1 MGWRSISGAASPIA
15 VLPEARD
22 RLNETLVHEL
32 QAPVKAVQWL
42 AEAVRASAGT
52 LPPEELRRQM
62 DSILRSM
69 QYMGSLIDQLSAD
82 HRNGNGRP
90 SLEPRTV
97 DLGNLVRET
106 VDDLSAVLGPHP
118 LSVTAPRGLKA
129 MVDPVRIRQLLV
141 NLLVNAARFGEAGSP
156 ITIEVR
162 DGGGEVVIT
171 VADRCEG
178 IRPPDRLRIFERYVR
193 LRKAA
198 GGIGLGL
205 YVARGIA
212 RAHGGDLGV
221 SSGDDGGCRFQL
233 RLPRAS

>member
-1 MGWRSISGAASPIA
+1 MGGRSTGAPSPVI

-22 RLNETLVHEL
+22 QLSETLAHEL

-42 AEAVRASAGT
+42 AEAVRASAGS

-69 QYMGSLIDQLSAD
+69 SYMGSLIDQLSAD

-90 SLEPRTV
+90 NLERRTV
-97 DLGNLVRET
+97 DLGNLVQET
-106 VDDLSAVLGPHP
+106 ADDLSGVLGSHRLTVKSPQ
-118 LSVTAPRGLKA
+118 GLRA
-129 MVDPVRIRQLLV
+129 TVDPVRIRQLLV

-156 ITIEVR
+156 ISLEVEADGR
-162 DGGGEVVIT
+162 DLVIT

-193 LRKAA
+193 LRKAT

-205 YVARGIA
+205 YVARSIA
-212 RAHGGDLGV
+212 NAHGGELGV
-221 SSGDDGGCRFQL
+221 SSGEDGGCRFQL
-233 RLPRAS
+233 RLPRVA

>member
-1 MGWRSISGAASPIA
+1 MGWRSISGAAPPMV
-15 VLPEARD
+15 VLPEPRD
-22 RLNETLVHEL
+22 RLSETLAHEL

-42 AEAVRASAGT
+42 AEAVRAAAGT

-69 QYMGSLIDQLSAD
+69 QYMGSLIDQSAD
-82 HRNGNGRP
+82 HRNGNGRH

-106 VDDLSAVLGPHP
+106 ADDLSGVLGPHP
-118 LSVTAPRGLKA
+118 LRITAPRGLMA

-156 ITIEVR
+156 ITVEVR
-162 DGGGEVVIT
+162 DDRGEVLIT

-193 LRKAA
+193 LRKAT

-205 YVARGIA
+205 FVARGIA

-221 SSGDDGGCRFQL
+221 SSGEDGGCRFQL
-233 RLPRAS
+233 RLPRVA